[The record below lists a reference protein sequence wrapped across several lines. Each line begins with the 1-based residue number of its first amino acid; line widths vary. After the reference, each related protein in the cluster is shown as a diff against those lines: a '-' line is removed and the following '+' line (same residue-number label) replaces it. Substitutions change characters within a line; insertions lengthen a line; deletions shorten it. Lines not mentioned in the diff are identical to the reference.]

1 MSNKVDWAQAI
12 KPLLKKYKG
21 KKHPLEYKNIYQLLV
36 MVVLSAQDSDKH
48 INSLAAELFKAFPDM
63 ESLSKA
69 TPEMLFKYVGKVR
82 NFGNKAKWLSEIAG
96 IIKEDKNIPVT
107 MEELVALKG
116 IGRKSAN
123 VIMREAGEKAEG
135 VMVDLHVVRVAQR
148 LGIATS
154 ADPKKIEQQIMEV
167 IPEKDWGETGMAISF
182 LGRETC
188 RPTHPQHEECVMS
201 SVCEYY
207 KEQHTKK

>member
-1 MSNKVDWAQAI
+1 
-12 KPLLKKYKG
+12 
-21 KKHPLEYKNIYQLLV
+21 

-48 INSLAAELFKAFPDM
+48 INSLAPELFKHFPNM
-63 ESLSKA
+63 EVLSNA
-69 TPEMLFKYVGKVR
+69 TPDTLFPLVGKVR
-82 NFGNKAKWLSEIAG
+82 NFANKVKWLTEIANQ
-96 IIKEDKNIPVT
+96 IRKDKNIPLT

-123 VIMREAGEKAEG
+123 VIMREAGVKAEG

-167 IPEKDWGETGMAISF
+167 IPQEDWGETGMAISF

-188 RPTHPQHEECVMS
+188 RPSHPQHEECVMS

-207 KEQHTKK
+207 KEQHKK

>member
-1 MSNKVDWAQAI
+1 MANKVDWAKAI
-12 KPLLKKYKG
+12 KPLIKKYKG
-21 KKHPLEYKNIYQLLV
+21 KQHPLDYKNMYQLLV
-36 MVVLSAQDSDKH
+36 MVVLSAQDSDRH
-48 INSLAAELFKAFPDM
+48 INSLAPELFKAFPDM

-82 NFGNKAKWLSEIAG
+82 NFGNKAKWLTAIAG
-96 IIKEDKNIPVT
+96 KIKTDKNIPLT
-107 MEELVALKG
+107 MEDLTALPG

-123 VIMREAGEKAEG
+123 VIMREAGVKAEG

-188 RPTHPQHEECVMS
+188 RPSHPQHEECVMS
-201 SVCEYY
+201 SVCEFY
-207 KEQHTKK
+207 KQNK

>member
-1 MSNKVDWAQAI
+1 MSQKVDWAEAI
-12 KPLLKKYKG
+12 KPLIKKYKG

-48 INSLAAELFKAFPDM
+48 INSLAPELFKHFPNM
-63 ESLSKA
+63 EALSNA
-69 TPEMLFKYVGKVR
+69 TSDTLFPLVGKVR
-82 NFGNKAKWLSEIAG
+82 NFANKVKWLKEIANNV
-96 IIKEDKNIPVT
+96 KTDKNIPLK
-107 MEELVALKG
+107 MQELVDLKG

-123 VIMREAGEKAEG
+123 VIMREAGVKAEG

-148 LGIATS
+148 LGISTS

-167 IPEKDWGETGMAISF
+167 IPPHDWGETGMAISF

-188 RPTHPQHEECVMS
+188 RPSHPQHEECVMA
-201 SVCEYY
+201 SVCAFY
-207 KEQHTKK
+207 KEQHGK